1 MPAFKSMVTTITL
14 NYLNIKSLIRQLAK
28 ESTIFQRD
36 ILEKP
41 FVLLIK
47 RKLKT
52 REKIIPKRQI
62 KVGIIIVMNAGKQ

>member
-1 MPAFKSMVTTITL
+1 MVTTITL